1 MVTLADEHP
10 AKQNGSHVDVGNVS
24 AIVFTGTPPNFDS
37 PQDWSRSFT
46 FRPTPM
52 IVSDLVIPSRR

>member
-10 AKQNGSHVDVGNVS
+10 AKQNGSHADVGNVPL
-24 AIVFTGTPPNFDS
+24 IVRTVAATSLDRL
-37 PQDWSRSFT
+37 QDWPRSFT